1 MEIGS
6 LSFSNYS
13 NEFLIHVPSEY
24 DLRLASS
31 KQRIPFV
38 ATVVKAKLAMTSDF
52 RIYFHNA
59 SFLTSWET
67 YFSMNQVFNKE
78 NSGGL
83 VRELYKHQ

>member
-52 RIYFHNA
+52 RIYYRNA
-59 SFLTSWET
+59 SYLTSWARTET
-67 YFSMNQVFNKE
+67 DRNNVNKFKDAHFE
-78 NSGGL
+78 VN
-83 VRELYKHQ
+83 

>member
-1 MEIGS
+1 MMEMGS

-38 ATVVKAKLAMTSDF
+38 VAVVKAKLTMTSNC
-52 RIYFHNA
+52 RVYYHNA
-59 SFLTSWET
+59 SYLTSWVRTERDK
-67 YFSMNQVFNKE
+67 NN
-78 NSGGL
+78 NS
-83 VRELYKHQ
+83 